1 MHESILPRGEQ
12 EKGVFFFVMV
22 SSRIE
27 TAGAAARAAL
37 PATR

>member
-22 SSRIE
+22 STRIE
-27 TAGAAARAAL
+27 TTGAAARAGF
-37 PATR
+37 PAFR